1 MSAAEEHPLAE
12 ASRAALQRIWQG
24 ARLNWATTTGAVIVI
39 IAIGAAIFAPL
50 IAPYDP
56 VEIAIENKLLPPSA
70 EFWLGPD
77 HGGRDILSRV
87 IWGSRASLTVSLLAV
102 VIGVTGGILIGRF
115 AAYPSGS
122 WGEAVE
128 MG

>member
-56 VEIAIENKLLPPSA
+56 IEIAIENKLLPPSA
-70 EFWLGPD
+70 EFWLGTD

-87 IWGSRASLTVSLLAV
+87 IWGARASLTVSLLAV
-102 VIGVTGGILIGRF
+102 AIGVTGGVLIGVF
-115 AAYPSGS
+115 ARYH
-122 WGEAVE
+122 
-128 MG
+128 

>member
-1 MSAAEEHPLAE
+1 MSVAEAHPLAE

-24 ARLNWATTTGAVIVI
+24 ARVNWGTTTGAVIVL

-56 VEIAIENKLLPPSA
+56 IEIAIENKLLPPSA
-70 EFWLGPD
+70 EFWLGTD

-87 IWGSRASLTVSLLAV
+87 IWGARASLTGGLLAA
-102 VIGVTGGILIGRF
+102 VIGVPRGG
-115 AAYPSGS
+115 P
-122 WGEAVE
+122 
-128 MG
+128 